1 MPSAKHILSKSDF
14 KLASDCPQK
23 LLYKKAKYPTTNE
36 GNEYLQMLAE
46 GGYIVGKMAQLLYP
60 EGIEITTEKGTED
73 AIRKTHELLMHNKE
87 IILFE
92 AAIQSGNKIVRID
105 ILKKSGNKFEILE
118 VKAKSWNSD
127 GDNEEDKPNISD
139 QKKKLKEYIEDVA
152 YQTLVLREYLDVNF
166 KKATIVSK
174 LLMPDKSKRTQID
187 NLISWFS
194 ITEKTKNKDFNNVV
208 VEFNQTGKEAALWE
222 GDKKSC
228 ILQEMDVT
236 SEIYAIPEPPKKKK
250 EGEDEVVKSIY
261 QTVEEKTCS
270 FLEILKKKKIE
281 ERGKLITKNC
291 FKCEFRATKNDNRDG
306 YAECLGKRAY
316 AENHISE
323 LYYGGDLGGRGEKG
337 LINKKLGVNKE
348 LTIFDF
354 NIEDFKTT
362 KNEIGSRN
370 IRQIIQYN
378 NTKTNKEFFSD
389 EMRKELKTWKYPL
402 HFIDFETYTGAIPM
416 HKGMQPYELVAFQW
430 SLHVIEKPGEAPKHF
445 EWINE
450 DLEFPNFRFA
460 ESLMKAIGTKGTP
473 LMWATHENTVLKK
486 ILEQLENADNY
497 LKGYKNDKLKKWLA
511 EITRE
516 KVGDKIIRAGRLIDM
531 NAFTLKHYFHPYM
544 KGKTSI
550 KKTLPAIWNHNKY
563 LHNIDYFKKYFKK
576 ENGIILNPYETLK
589 YHWDNKEYEI
599 AEINETVKEGS
610 AAMRAYQEML
620 FGKGRKD
627 EKTRE
632 RLKKELLNYCE
643 LDTMAMVI
651 IWKHWVTKTAP

>member
-1 MPSAKHILSKSDF
+1 MPRHTLSKSDF

-23 LLYKKAKYPTTNE
+23 LLYKKDKYPTTNE
-36 GNEYLQMLAE
+36 ENEYLQMLAE

-73 AIRKTHELLMHNKE
+73 AVRRTHKLLTDNKE
-87 IILFE
+87 IVLFE

-118 VKAKSWNSD
+118 VKAKSWNSN
-127 GDNEEDKPNISD
+127 GDNEEDKPNVSD
-139 QKKKLKEYIEDVA
+139 QKKKLREYIEDVA
-152 YQTLVLREYLDVNF
+152 YQTLVLREYLDINF
-166 KKATIVSK
+166 KKATIVAK

-194 ITEKTKNKDFNNVV
+194 IIDRTKNKNFNNVV
-208 VEFNQTGKEAALWE
+208 VEFNQKGKEASLWE
-222 GDKKSC
+222 GDKKNC

-236 SEIYAIPEPPKKKK
+236 DEIQKTPVRPKTLKK
-250 EGEDEVVKSIY
+250 DIAFDDRSIY
-261 QTVEEKTCS
+261 QTVKENTTF
-270 FLEILKKKKIE
+270 FLALLKKGKIDKK
-281 ERGKLITKNC
+281 ERENLISKNC
-291 FKCEFRATKNDNRDG
+291 FKCEFRATKEDKRDG

-323 LYYGGDLGGRGEKG
+323 LYYGGDLGGRDKKG
-337 LINKKLGVNKE
+337 LINQKLKVNKE

-354 NIEDFKTT
+354 KVEDFKTT
-362 KNEIGSRN
+362 KKEIGSRN
-370 IRQIIQYN
+370 IRQTIQFN
-378 NTKTNKEFFSD
+378 NTKANKEFFSD
-389 EMRKELKTWKYPL
+389 EMQDELKKWKYPL

-430 SLHVIEKPGEAPKHF
+430 SWHVIEKEGDAPKHD

-450 DLEFPNFRFA
+450 SLEFPNFRFA
-460 ESLMKAIGTKGTP
+460 ESLMNAIGTKGTP

-497 LKGYKNDKLKKWLA
+497 VKGYKNDKLKKWLT
-511 EITRE
+511 EITRV
-516 KVGDKIIRAGRLIDM
+516 KDGDKVIREGRLIDM

-544 KGKTSI
+544 KGRTSI
-550 KKTLPAIWNHNKY
+550 KKTLPATWNFNKR
-563 LHNIDYFKKYFKK
+563 LHKVPYFKQYFNKDK
-576 ENGIILNPYETLK
+576 EGNIMNPYDTLK
-589 YHWDNKEYEI
+589 YHWEDKGYQE

-620 FGKGRKD
+620 FGKGKND
-627 EKTRE
+627 EKAKE
-632 RLKKELLNYCE
+632 KLKKELLNYCE

-651 IWKHWVTKTAP
+651 IWHHWKTQTS